1 MGIIEKYKEHAMIT
15 VEYVIGL
22 AIGLLVTFS
31 ILPTVLNT
39 FNATTT
45 TSWDSTTRT
54 IWGLFP
60 VIIIVVVL
68 MAIYGKKRGH

>member
-1 MGIIEKYKEHAMIT
+1 MELIKREKDRAALT
-15 VEYVIGL
+15 VEYVIGM

-45 TSWDSTTRT
+45 TTWDATTRT

-60 VIIIVVVL
+60 VVIIVVVL
-68 MAIYGKKRGH
+68 MAIYGKKRK